1 MTEDGEREKKSR
13 ITAISRA
20 TISSGRLPG
29 LHCPGLLFLPP
40 SEPLAPPI
48 SPVSPGSP
56 ASPASPVFSLA
67 LSLHPLPPLERHC
80 ERACRKS
87 SPIPPSPH
95 LSPLFIYSFFLL
107 SSIRLPS
114 LISSSFSLL
123 RPPFQHLFPS
133 PLSLSLSPLLF
144 LATSHCDFHSQILC
158 SRTET
163 THSERAMVSLA
174 LVLVDPRSLFLPIL
188 FTSHVETTRERRAQ
202 GASSSFVVSCD
213 REKGKKNL
221 VSGEIHQEEYP
232 PRKGSRE
239 PRRRGRRSFPYS
251 RAFSRTWMERRGI
264 EMRSSTYRAAL
275 HGASRFGKR
284 EEERDVS
291 KFSSSSG
298 I

>member
-133 PLSLSLSPLLF
+133 PLSLSLSLLF
-144 LATSHCDFHSQILC
+144 LATATSTRRFSVREPKQPIPNERWCPSPSSSSILAPSFFPFS
-158 SRTET
+158 SRPTSRRRERDELKAQARPSSSPATE
-163 THSERAMVSLA
+163 R
-174 LVLVDPRSLFLPIL
+174 
-188 FTSHVETTRERRAQ
+188 RERRISCRARFTRRNILHGKAQ
-202 GASSSFVVSCD
+202 G
-213 REKGKKNL
+213 NL
-221 VSGEIHQEEYP
+221 DDGGDAPSLIRARFHA
-232 PRKGSRE
+232 
-239 PRRRGRRSFPYS
+239 RGWN
-251 RAFSRTWMERRGI
+251 AGG
-264 EMRSSTYRAAL
+264 L
-275 HGASRFGKR
+275 K
-284 EEERDVS
+284 
-291 KFSSSSG
+291 
-298 I
+298 